1 MGILFDLKTL
11 TFHGLLAELYRRI
24 GNYAKAEPPLFKA
37 LEIQRNPL
45 GENHPDYAN
54 SLKFLVYLRYMV
66 ASLKTNSLRTIPM
79 ISALTHRRKLF
90 FYHD

>member
-37 LEIQRNPL
+37 LENQRNAL
-45 GENHPDYAN
+45 GENHPEYAN
-54 SLKFLVYLRYMV
+54 SLNNLAALYKVVYHSPQL
-66 ASLKTNSLRTIPM
+66 
-79 ISALTHRRKLF
+79 
-90 FYHD
+90 